1 MATTEGPR
9 RGRRGAAALVAGSA
23 ALALGLGACGSER
36 QAIGDGVV
44 VPDPNNPGES
54 LSPDQGEVQVTAP
67 GGPAGGQP
75 AATSTTV
82 VTRFRLLATLA
93 SQSGPTEGL
102 PPGGG
107 RAVVTLDTEAGEVCL
122 QFSGVTPTGAVSVN
136 RGASGATGP
145 AVVAFPR
152 ALDGST
158 QECASAP
165 PDVVRDVNANP
176 ARYYLSVP
184 TAAGPL
190 RGQLVGNAPAQGA
203 APDQGGGTNA
213 EGSTSTDSTA
223 APRP

>member
-1 MATTEGPR
+1 MRAAGKAK
-9 RGRRGAAALVAGSA
+9 RGGRGAALLAACCVLGLVA
-23 ALALGLGACGSER
+23 CGENR
-36 QAIGDGVV
+36 QAAGDPVV
-44 VPDPNNPGES
+44 VPDPNDPGRS
-54 LSPDQGEVQVTAP
+54 LSPEQGEVEVTAP
-67 GGPAGGQP
+67 GGAAGARPAS
-75 AATSTTV
+75 TSTTV
-82 VTRFRLLATLA
+82 VTRFRLLTTLA
-93 SQSGPTEGL
+93 SQAGASGATGE
-102 PPGGG
+102 GGG

>member
-122 QFSGVTPTGAVSVN
+122 RLSGVA
-136 RGASGATGP
+136 ASGPVTVARAAGP
-145 AVVAFPR
+145 AVVTFPQ
-152 ALDGST
+152 ALDGSPV
-158 QECASAP
+158 ECADAP
-165 PDVVRDVNANP
+165 PEVVNDVNANP
-176 ARYYLSVP
+176 ADFSLSVP
-184 TAAGPL
+184 TAAGAL
-190 RGQLVGNAPAQGA
+190 SGRLVGNTRLEDEAPN
-203 APDQGGGTNA
+203 QGGGTQA
-213 EGSTSTDSTA
+213 DTGTDPDDPA
-223 APRP
+223 APEP